1 MIKRATLRFSQKA
14 GLGVL
19 LFALLSLGLGL
30 IPTRHPEDYVA
41 KKAAVEMDEALKE
54 QIQEVKEGLDGDS
67 QAEANALELS
77 LKDAKSLEERME
89 AYQNLLSFWSLRNP
103 AIGALFAKERALET
117 DSLPHFVE
125 AGQRFISVISVMDE
139 KDQAWA
145 AEEAMGMFDA
155 ALEMDSRNVE
165 ARRGKASALVQGG
178 QQPMQGIQILRE
190 LLDENPEDIETV
202 LELAHFSVISSQFS
216 KAQERYHQVLMLDST
231 RTEAYFHLGE
241 TWIKLGKRDS
251 AQIYYQRYRETL
263 PEGEARARFD
273 VYLADVLSIAEKH

>member
-1 MIKRATLRFSQKA
+1 MIKRPTQLVFQKA

-19 LFALLSLGLGL
+19 LFVLLSLGLGL
-30 IPTRHPEDYVA
+30 IPTRHPDDYVA
-41 KKAAVEMDEALKE
+41 EKAAVEMDEALKS
-54 QIQEVKEGLDGDS
+54 QIQEVKEGLEGDA

-77 LKDAKSLEERME
+77 LKEAEGLVERMQ
-89 AYQNLLSFWSLRNP
+89 AYKELLGFWSLRNP

-125 AGQRFISVISVMDE
+125 AGQRFISVIAVMDE
-139 KDQAWA
+139 QDQAWA

-155 ALEMDSRNVE
+155 ALAMDSRNVE

-178 QQPMQGIQILRE
+178 QQPMQGIQLLRE
-190 LLDENPEDIETV
+190 LLDENPEDVETV
-202 LELAHFSVISSQFS
+202 LELAHFSVLSSQFS
-216 KAQERYHQVLMLDST
+216 KAQERYRQALRLDST

-241 TWIKLGKRDS
+241 TWIKLGKKDS
-251 AQIYYQRYRETL
+251 AQVYYQRYRETL

>member
-216 KAQERYHQVLMLDST
+216 KAQERYHQVLTLDST